1 MKLLK
6 KRGVLNSQTLQ
17 KC

>member
-6 KRGVLNSQTLQ
+6 KRGVLNSQTLR